1 MAGGRPSKPISIVK
15 GHRTKSEINKREKEE
30 KNLITGVRL
39 KESEEV
45 KNNEFAHKEF
55 TRLRNLLKKI
65 SKDDDLNGHVINA
78 HCMLVSECKS
88 LELLRQKYT
97 DNLYNFEN
105 RVREEEI
112 TFTDEMKLLAKLEK
126 SILDVDKA
134 LMSKRKM
141 LLDIAKENLL
151 TIQSALRSVN
161 KTLEK
166 EKESPMAQFLKNRA
180 TGE

>member
-1 MAGGRPSKPISIVK
+1 MAGGRPSKPVALHLAN
-15 GHRTKSEINKREKEE
+15 GNKRGLTKAEIKKRENEE

-39 KESEEV
+39 KESDEV
-45 KNNEFAHKEF
+45 RENEFAHKEF
-55 TRLRNLLKKI
+55 VRLKNLLKKI

-97 DNLYNFEN
+97 DNLYDFEN
-105 RVREEEI
+105 RVKEEEI
-112 TFTDEMKLLAKLEK
+112 TFTEEMQILAKLEK

-134 LMSKRKM
+134 LMAKRKM

-151 TIQSALRSVN
+151 TIQSALRSVQ
-161 KTLEK
+161 KKLTDE
-166 EKESPMAQFLKNRA
+166 ESNNPFAVFQ
-180 TGE
+180 